1 MSAMEAEDCVRED
14 ASAGRYV
21 AVQAGPVRRL
31 YNWML
36 SWAETPY
43 GTLALFLISF
53 AESSFFP
60 LPPDLLQIAL
70 SVSKPRRSFFYA
82 AVSAVGSVLG
92 GIVGWLIGFAAW
104 AALSSFFYNYVP
116 GVTPE
121 RIEYVGKLYEANA
134 FWAILAAAFTP
145 IPFKV
150 FTISAGVFSQY
161 VSLETLIFASA
172 IGRSARF
179 FLVATCLWWF
189 GPSVRKILERHF
201 EWITLALFA
210 LLIGGFFAIKLLA
223 H

>member
-1 MSAMEAEDCVRED
+1 MEAEVNAGED
-14 ASAGRYV
+14 ASGRQ
-21 AVQAGPVRRL
+21 AVPVKAGPVRRL

-36 SWAETPY
+36 SWADTPY
-43 GTLALFLISF
+43 GTPALFLISF

-92 GIVGWLIGFAAW
+92 GIVGWLIGYAAW
-104 AALSSFFYNYVP
+104 AALSGFFYDFVP

-121 RIEYVGKLYEANA
+121 RIDYVGKLYEANA
-134 FWAILAAAFTP
+134 FWSILAAAFTP
-145 IPFKV
+145 IPYKV
-150 FTISAGVFSQY
+150 FTISAGVFHEY
-161 VSLETLIFASA
+161 VSLETLIIASA

-189 GPSVRKILERHF
+189 GPSVRTILERHF
-201 EWITLALFA
+201 EWITLLLFA
-210 LLIGGFFAIKLLA
+210 MLIGGFFAIKLLG

>member
-1 MSAMEAEDCVRED
+1 MEASRSEGEEVSNNQ
-14 ASAGRYV
+14 AATTS
-21 AVQAGPVRRL
+21 AGPVRRL

-43 GTLALFLISF
+43 GTPALFLISF

-104 AALSSFFYNYVP
+104 AALGSFFYNYVP
-116 GVTPE
+116 GVTPD

-150 FTISAGVFSQY
+150 FTISAGVFHQY
-161 VSLETLIFASA
+161 VSLETLILASA
-172 IGRSARF
+172 LGRSARF
-179 FLVATCLWWF
+179 FLVASCLWWF

-201 EWITLALFA
+201 EWLTLVLFA

>member
-1 MSAMEAEDCVRED
+1 MEASRSEGEEV
-14 ASAGRYV
+14 SNN
-21 AVQAGPVRRL
+21 QAATTSSGPVRRL

-43 GTLALFLISF
+43 GTPALFLISF

-70 SVSKPRRSFFYA
+70 SVSQPRRSFFYA
-82 AVSAVGSVLG
+82 SVSAVGSVLG

-104 AALSSFFYNYVP
+104 AALGSFFYNYVP
-116 GVTPE
+116 GVTPD

-134 FWAILAAAFTP
+134 FWTILAAAFTP

-150 FTISAGVFSQY
+150 FTISAGVFHQY
-161 VSLETLIFASA
+161 VSLETLILASA
-172 IGRSARF
+172 LGRSARF

-201 EWITLALFA
+201 EWISLLLFA
-210 LLIGGFFAIKLLA
+210 LLIGGFFAIKMLA

>member
-1 MSAMEAEDCVRED
+1 MEAERK
-14 ASAGRYV
+14 ASENASTLPTGLP
-21 AVQAGPVRRL
+21 QAAPTGPIRRL

-43 GTLALFLISF
+43 GTPALFLISF

-145 IPFKV
+145 IPYKV
-150 FTISAGVFSQY
+150 FTISAGVFHQY

-189 GPSVRKILERHF
+189 GPSVRMILERHF